1 MEFFLIILLFV
12 VGYWIYQSVS
22 KKTLPPDELSLALN
36 TPHPQLSNHQ
46 KQLLLTLFTSYI
58 SDDYS
63 VEKRF
68 EEFTAFKSDKNKSL
82 IEKVE
87 RVHKM
92 YIQLNERYKNSSIDV
107 RWEIVDDWSDY
118 LNAVNTVDF
127 YTMSG
132 KFIDSHKKSDGAKLS
147 REKVDNGLEKTKIK
161 IEEIE
166 RRFDGKLSKKISE
179 SPF

>member
-1 MEFFLIILLFV
+1 MEAFFIVILIIV
-12 VGYWIYQSVS
+12 IYWIYRSS
-22 KKTLPPDELSLALN
+22 SGKNPPQDELSLALN

-46 KQLLLTLFTSYI
+46 KQLLLTLFTSYT

-68 EEFTAFKSDKNKSL
+68 EELTASKSDKNKSL

-92 YIQLNERYKNSSIDV
+92 YIRLNERYKNSSIDV

-118 LNAVNTVDF
+118 LYAVNTVDF
-127 YTMSG
+127 YTISG
-132 KFIDSHKKSDGAKLS
+132 KFIDSHKKRYKGKLD
-147 REKVDNGLEKTKIK
+147 RKYVDNGLEKTKIK

-166 RRFDGKLSKKISE
+166 RRFDKKLALI
-179 SPF
+179 